1 VAGVDV
7 PLLFRFLVLRIRAM
21 DRRLMKDA
29 HQEGAAAGVDS
40 DQVVMRPGREYRMFT
55 LVED

>member
-1 VAGVDV
+1 MA
-7 PLLFRFLVLRIRAM
+7 LVLRIRAM

-40 DQVVMRPGREYRMFT
+40 DQVVMRLGRAHRMFT